1 MKKKIEC
8 VKNRLIEKNASLV
21 VMFTNGEIKE
31 YYNKRVVDIVSILKE
46 NKNALKGAVVAD
58 KIIGKVAASLLIK
71 GGIEALY
78 ANTLSSYGEEV
89 LIDNGIYYEC
99 SNKTEYVINNDK
111 TGMCPMENKFKDV
124 ENLDEIYD
132 YFVK

>member
-99 SNKTEYVINNDK
+99 SNKTEYVINNEK
-111 TGMCPMENKFKDV
+111 TGMCPMEKKFKDV